1 MKWKKKKNPSRLRNN
16 IQEEVIGG
24 RIKNFFY
31 ADHKEG
37 HQPWV
42 IEEVSEAKQV
52 NNLFHIFVFSLSTAD
67 LIETFLGPE
76 NSQKKSLLFHLL
88 WHVS

>member
-31 ADHKEG
+31 ADHKEE

-76 NSQKKSLLFHLL
+76 NSQKNL
-88 WHVS
+88 WPSTFYGI